1 MKSTIVKNSA
11 FILKGKKLINF
22 VKLVFKAFFLMIVL
36 VETREQVHTS
46 KTTKLIGDTIT
57 QHSFYFVKIIKNRI

>member
-36 VETREQVHTS
+36 VETREQVYTL
-46 KTTKLIGDTIT
+46 KL
-57 QHSFYFVKIIKNRI
+57 QN

>member
-11 FILKGKKLINF
+11 FIFKGKKLINF
-22 VKLVFKAFFLMIVL
+22 VKLVFKAFFYVDCNCRNLPISSY
-36 VETREQVHTS
+36 T
-46 KTTKLIGDTIT
+46 KTTKLIGDTRT

>member
-46 KTTKLIGDTIT
+46 KTTKLIGDTRT
-57 QHSFYFVKIIKNRI
+57 QYSFYFVKIIKNRI

>member
-46 KTTKLIGDTIT
+46 KTTKLIGDMRT
-57 QHSFYFVKIIKNRI
+57 QYSFYFVKK